1 MEIIIAIISSTG
13 ILSIV
18 FAAGFKS
25 ILKHIN
31 DDKKRREMAQGLLID
46 LSLASIDLGEA
57 NALALQRGKA
67 NGECDAAL
75 QRAREVREEHQKF
88 LKGIAIQ
95 RIY

>member
-13 ILSIV
+13 ILGII

-25 ILKHIN
+25 LLKHIN
-31 DDKKRREMAQGLLID
+31 DDKKCRETAYGLLID
-46 LSLASIDLGEA
+46 ISLASIDLGEA
-57 NALALQRGKA
+57 NALALKRGEA
-67 NGECDAAL
+67 NGECEKAL
-75 QRAREVREEHQKF
+75 TKAQEVRANHAKF

>member
-13 ILSIV
+13 ILGII

-25 ILKHIN
+25 LLKHIN
-31 DDKKRREMAQGLLID
+31 DDKKCRETAYGLLID
-46 LSLASIDLGEA
+46 ISLASIDLGEA
-57 NALALQRGKA
+57 NALALKRGKA
-67 NGECDAAL
+67 NGELEKAL
-75 QRAREVREEHQKF
+75 TKAQEVRANHTKF